1 MEIALFTL
9 SVLQNLFS
17 RSRRQ
22 FVCPTRPTHPER
34 PTSTRNGAAAM
45 ARAAESAQPHGN
57 HRSPAPGSMGDSR
70 NAAFPAPLTADK
82 TAPRPARVLQHVS
95 DSGTGRFLIAGR
107 MADVCAQ
114 LERMAAS
121 EALRAV
127 P

>member
-1 MEIALFTL
+1 
-9 SVLQNLFS
+9 
-17 RSRRQ
+17 
-22 FVCPTRPTHPER
+22 
-34 PTSTRNGAAAM
+34 
-45 ARAAESAQPHGN
+45 
-57 HRSPAPGSMGDSR
+57 MGDSR